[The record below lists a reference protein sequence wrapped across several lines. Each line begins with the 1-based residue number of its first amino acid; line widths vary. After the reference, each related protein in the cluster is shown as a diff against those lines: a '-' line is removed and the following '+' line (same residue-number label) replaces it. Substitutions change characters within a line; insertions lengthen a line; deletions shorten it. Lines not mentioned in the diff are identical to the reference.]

1 MFEESAVIT
10 QYQPESS
17 DDFMAMVAT
26 VAQGGGGIDVVE
38 PGGSVAVHGCLQ
50 SSSGTRL
57 RWQPPPQKSESPA
70 LSEEA

>member
-38 PGGSVAVHGCLQ
+38 PGGSVAVHGC
-50 SSSGTRL
+50 
-57 RWQPPPQKSESPA
+57 PA
-70 LSEEA
+70 TFAAPEVG